1 MPLQLSLS
9 ISLQS
14 SRLCQSLKGC
24 AYVNISKTMRVL
36 GSYRCLEGF
45 RFYLAV
51 PFECRSLNVISF
63 AVLLLKSYIRSLA
76 RSLLKFKF
84 EKYMSHF
91 LKKLLFFSWGCVDMC
106 LFLLRTL
113 AKR

>member
-1 MPLQLSLS
+1 FNLLYQLPIQWVVVQKVAS
-9 ISLQS
+9 II
-14 SRLCQSLKGC
+14 K
-24 AYVNISKTMRVL
+24 
-36 GSYRCLEGF
+36 
-45 RFYLAV
+45 FYLAV